1 MSSNRIISYSKQ
13 ARHYKKKTERGIVSK
28 ILFGLIFVLAL
39 AVVFSILVKQN
50 KEMERLRLKER
61 DLKAE
66 LELAKLEQAE
76 IIDLSNK
83 VGSGEFVE
91 IIARDE
97 LGLVT
102 ADEYIFVED

>member
-1 MSSNRIISYSKQ
+1 MSSKRIFSYSKQ
-13 ARHYKKKTERGIVSK
+13 ERHYKKKTERGIVGK
-28 ILFGLIFVLAL
+28 ILLGLIFVLAL
-39 AVVFSILVKQN
+39 AVVFSILIKQN

-66 LELAKLEQAE
+66 LELAKIEQAE
-76 IIDLSNK
+76 IVDLTNK
-83 VGSGEFVE
+83 IGSSEFVE